1 MTRPLRVVTALLLL
15 NSSPAAA
22 QERGGALALDER
34 GERYALSLD
43 GEADALSTC
52 GTTECEVVATF
63 SACLGV
69 AHSSPTHGQGV
80 WAWAEALG
88 RPEARRTALNQCRGA
103 GGEACDVF
111 ADVCVDAPAA
121 EAALGLDRAALRQI
135 QERLQA
141 AGFDAGASDGLFG
154 PRTRAA
160 IRQWQEARAAPATGY
175 LSRPAVEALSN
186 PDSSTLPASTGY
198 RTLTPATPPA
208 VTEASPPPEGPSEPA
223 ALASPA
229 ASTAP
234 APTAAAQIDRRGPAP
249 PPAGNTQL
257 SPEIMVDRHLVRA
270 ERLLADDDP
279 EAALEAM
286 NEVLALQDEHAL
298 VLEDDFYFQHAQV
311 AFAAGQTD
319 RAIASLNEYLV
330 TAGRTAAF
338 YREAL
343 QLLDSAEVR
352 LRREADDRR
361 RAEVQSRRAA
371 RWPPGQ
377 VFRDCE
383 TCPEMV
389 VLPGSILALGRYE
402 VTVGEYRM
410 FASATN
416 GGAGAG
422 CYALRDPRD
431 NNSWRNPNL
440 PQTDRHPVTCVNW
453 DDAQAYVSWLSR
465 TSGTPY
471 RLPYFDEFTRAA
483 ASSRPSCYEDRTG
496 HEGTCPV
503 GAYGSN
509 DFGLSDLIGNVSE
522 WTQDCVG
529 NCSSGIRA
537 AHGYGWNTS
546 INFIR
551 SDPSPS
557 QGSADNRFHSRGFRV
572 ARTLD

>member
-1 MTRPLRVVTALLLL
+1 MTRPMVVVTALLLL
-15 NSSPAAA
+15 NLSPAAA

-52 GTTECEVVATF
+52 GTTECEIVATF

-69 AHSSPTHGQGV
+69 AHSSPTRGQGV
-80 WAWAEALG
+80 WAWAEAVA
-88 RPEARRTALNQCRGA
+88 RPEARRDALNQCRGA
-103 GGEACDVF
+103 GGEVCEVF

-121 EAALGLDRAALRQI
+121 EAALGLDQAARRQI

-141 AGFDAGASDGLFG
+141 AGFDPGGADGVFG

-160 IRQWQEARAAPATGY
+160 IRQWQESRAAPATGH
-175 LSRPAVEALSN
+175 LSRHAVEALSN
-186 PDSSTLPASTGY
+186 PDSSTPLSASTGY

-223 ALASPA
+223 ALASPT

-249 PPAGNTQL
+249 PQAGNTQL
-257 SPEIMVDRHLVRA
+257 PPEIMVDRHLVRA

-286 NEVLALQDEHAL
+286 NEVLALQEEHDLA
-298 VLEDDFYFQHAQV
+298 LEDDFPFQHAQV

-319 RAIASLNEYLV
+319 TAIASLNEYLV

-343 QLLDSAEVR
+343 ELLDSAEVR

-361 RAEVQSRRAA
+361 RAEVESRRAA

-389 VLPGSILALGRYE
+389 VLPGSVLALGRYE
-402 VTVGEYRM
+402 VTVGEYRA
-410 FASATN
+410 FASATD
-416 GGAGAG
+416 GGAGGG
-422 CYALRDPRD
+422 CYAPFPGD
-431 NNSWRNPNL
+431 NYSWRNPNFA
-440 PQTDRHPVTCVNW
+440 QTDRHPVNCVNW
-453 DDAQAYVSWLSR
+453 DDAQAYVAWLSR
-465 TSGTPY
+465 TSSTPY
-471 RLPYFDEFTRAA
+471 RLPYFDEFRRAA
-483 ASSRPSCYEDRTG
+483 ASSSPGCYEDRTG

-503 GAYGSN
+503 GTYGSN
-509 DFGLSDLIGNVSE
+509 DFGLSDLLGNVSE

-537 AHGYGWNTS
+537 THGYGWGDSMTY
-546 INFIR
+546 IR
-551 SDPSPS
+551 PDRPS
-557 QGSADNRFHSRGFRV
+557 QGPAENRFDSVGFRV
-572 ARTLD
+572 ARALD